1 MDHGLCTAQVLF
13 GAMYS
18 GFVTVPL
25 NVHAGACQLS
35 YTLDHCNAKVVFV
48 EPKYTD
54 LITEVLATVRRT
66 VQVIP
71 TEVDCFNADRGAPAR
86 LPVPA
91 AEDVALLMYTSGS
104 TGQPKGAI
112 HTHRTIL
119 VRAKTSV
126 LSHQLTLSDRSLLVL
141 PLYHFNAECVTL
153 IPALLSGGSVVVP
166 HHFVV
171 SEFWNWMDAYRCTWS
186 ALVPTIISQLLDWKD
201 PGAVNR
207 EAAFRRIRFLPS
219 SSAPLSPSLQLKFLD
234 KFKLPLIQAMGS
246 TEAGIIFSNPVPPG
260 TTKVGSV
267 AQPWGFEVR
276 IVNGEG
282 ADLPP
287 GEPGES
293 ERLRSACSCHFI
305 RTSYVVLS
313 TA

>member
-1 MDHGLCTAQVLF
+1 M
-13 GAMYS
+13 
-18 GFVTVPL
+18 
-25 NVHAGACQLS
+25 
-35 YTLDHCNAKVVFV
+35 
-48 EPKYTD
+48 
-54 LITEVLATVRRT
+54 LATVRRT